1 MMKIMNLNKI
11 KAGHKVGVPTYLSS
25 IKTLKLSRKNNAYL
39 SFNLIMHPGMLLK
52 IFEGRKIL
60 GVQKV
65 VFDCTTQKKKIRTFK
80 ILL

>member
-1 MMKIMNLNKI
+1 M
-11 KAGHKVGVPTYLSS
+11 
-25 IKTLKLSRKNNAYL
+25 KNNAYL

-60 GVQKV
+60 DVQKV
-65 VFDCTTQKKKIRTFK
+65 VFDCTTPKNNIRTIK